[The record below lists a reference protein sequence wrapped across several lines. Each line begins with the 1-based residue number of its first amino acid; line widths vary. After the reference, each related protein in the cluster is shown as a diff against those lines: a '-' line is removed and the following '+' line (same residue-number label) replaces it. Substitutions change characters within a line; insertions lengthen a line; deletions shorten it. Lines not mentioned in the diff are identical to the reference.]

1 MKAIDWCELND
12 IQTEDLDDI
21 VHEAASDMASNS
33 NNEGIAGQIEFLQ
46 IIAGWGNDDIIE
58 TLRQQRG

>member
-12 IQTEDLDDI
+12 IQAEDLDGI